1 VSRPLRVGDR
11 VTATGTV
18 TRHGTTP
25 EVFLVKLDGAYSDDA
40 LEARA
45 LTLLEPAE
53 PPVNSVV
60 VKSGVSWVRNSIGSW
75 VAVGVDLAARKWSD
89 LSDGEVIFEPEPLA
103 DWERELL
110 GGGA

>member
-1 VSRPLRVGDR
+1 MNRPLRVGDR
-11 VTATGTV
+11 VTATGV
-18 TRHGTTP
+18 
-25 EVFLVKLDGAYSDDA
+25 VSDVSLSGLPRVDFGQGRRLW
-40 LEARA
+40 LEPSD
-45 LTLLEPAE
+45 LTLIESPEPS
-53 PPVNSVV
+53 VNSVV
-60 VKSGVSWVRNSIGSW
+60 VKDGVSWVRNSIGSW